1 MDILYIYY
9 IYIYTI
15 YIYTIYILIYIY
27 IITTYINIYVYIYT
41 VHVCMCIYIYVY
53 IYIYL
58 CVCTVYISGKESGK
72 DHETTQLDSHPKN
85 HSWAFLHLQ
94 VRPRSP
100 FWPGTHWSICRAR
113 LAACWAVA
121 ISPHQDSV
129 VEPGI
134 PSSIPA
140 PHRVWMC
147 IHWTSGTQQVCKRV
161 STCSEISRF
170 PTFQGEKKYGWIA
183 VIIHESRLCMQVKT
197 KFIMVSYPKMTSP
210 KMTRNCRGKKTQ
222 KNSDLA
228 RQPSVAMVHG
238 CTVLQGPRTNSETLR
253 NSWSVPPGWM
263 KVARKIGSE
272 DNKGHV
278 WLEKKTLDWQ
288 TDHWIIWCILMY
300 IVCVHMDGS

>member
-1 MDILYIYY
+1 MYGYTIYIYY
-9 IYIYTI
+9 IYTHYI
-15 YIYTIYILIYIY
+15 YINLYICNHYIYKYIRVYIYIL
-27 IITTYINIYVYIYT
+27 
-41 VHVCMCIYIYVY
+41 CMCVCVYIYVY
-53 IYIYL
+53 IYI

-147 IHWTSGTQQVCKRV
+147 IH
-161 STCSEISRF
+161 
-170 PTFQGEKKYGWIA
+170 
-183 VIIHESRLCMQVKT
+183 
-197 KFIMVSYPKMTSP
+197 
-210 KMTRNCRGKKTQ
+210 
-222 KNSDLA
+222 
-228 RQPSVAMVHG
+228 
-238 CTVLQGPRTNSETLR
+238 
-253 NSWSVPPGWM
+253 
-263 KVARKIGSE
+263 
-272 DNKGHV
+272 
-278 WLEKKTLDWQ
+278 
-288 TDHWIIWCILMY
+288 
-300 IVCVHMDGS
+300 